1 MTTTEVRT
9 RTAVVAAS
17 RPLLQA
23 GLEAAVHGA
32 GLDLE
37 GRATPDSLVMTVAD
51 TKPDL
56 VVVAITDDGGDPFA
70 EIARITTVHPACNV
84 LAITEAA
91 SIIELREAIVA
102 GVQSL
107 LLADCSMEELHDAI
121 AQTAD
126 GNRVLAPE
134 VAMQLAGSWTAEP
147 ANAEAQLTAR
157 ELQVLQ
163 WLAEGMTNAS
173 IAEELDLSART
184 VKTHV
189 QNLLVKLDARDRTG
203 AVAQGFRRGLIS

>member
-1 MTTTEVRT
+1 MSTAKVRT
-9 RTAVVAAS
+9 RTAVVAAT
-17 RPLLQA
+17 RPLLRA
-23 GLEAAVHGA
+23 GLETAVSRA
-32 GLDLE
+32 NLEIE
-37 GRATPDSLVMTVAD
+37 GRATPESLVMTVAD

-56 VVVAITDDGGDPFA
+56 VVIAITDDSGDPFT
-70 EIARITTVHPACNV
+70 EIARITTVHPDCNV

-107 LLADCSMEELHDAI
+107 LLADCSMEELEDAI
-121 AQTAD
+121 TETAE

-163 WLAEGMTNAS
+163 WLAEGLTNAM
-173 IAEELDLSART
+173 IADELDLSART

>member
-1 MTTTEVRT
+1 MTTPTRT
-9 RTAVVAAS
+9 RTAVVAAT

-23 GLEAAVHGA
+23 GLEAAVTSA
-32 GLDLE
+32 GLELD
-37 GRATPDSLVMTVAD
+37 GTATPDSLVATVAD

-56 VVVAITDDGGDPFA
+56 VVVAISDDGSDPFT
-70 EIARITTVHPACNV
+70 EIARITTVHPGCNV

-107 LLADCSMEELHDAI
+107 LLADCTLEELRDAI
-121 AQTAD
+121 TATAE

-134 VAMQLAGSWTAEP
+134 VALQLAGSWTAEP

-173 IAEELDLSART
+173 IADELGLSSRT

-203 AVAQGFRRGLIS
+203 AVAQGFRRGLIN

>member
-1 MTTTEVRT
+1 
-9 RTAVVAAS
+9 VAAT

-23 GLEAAVHGA
+23 GLEAAVTSA
-32 GLDLE
+32 GLELD
-37 GRATPDSLVMTVAD
+37 GTATPDSLVATVAD

-56 VVVAITDDGGDPFA
+56 VVVAISDDGSDPFT
-70 EIARITTVHPACNV
+70 EIARITTVHPGCNV

-107 LLADCSMEELHDAI
+107 LLADCTLEELRDAI
-121 AQTAD
+121 TTTAE

-134 VAMQLAGSWTAEP
+134 VALQLAGSWTAEP

-173 IAEELDLSART
+173 IADELGLSSRT

-203 AVAQGFRRGLIS
+203 AVAQGFRRGLIN

>member
-1 MTTTEVRT
+1 MSAT
-9 RTAVVAAS
+9 TAVVAAE
-17 RPLLQA
+17 RAVLLA
-23 GLEAAVHGA
+23 GLEATVGGA
-32 GLDLE
+32 GLVVLE
-37 GRATPDSLVMTVAD
+37 ATTPDRLVAAVASAR
-51 TKPDL
+51 PDL
-56 VVVAITDDGGDPFA
+56 VVVAIGDDDGDPFT
-70 EIARITTVHPACNV
+70 EIARITAVHDECNV

-107 LLADCSMEELHDAI
+107 LLADCSRDELRDA
-121 AQTAD
+121 AVATAA
-126 GNRVLAPE
+126 GRRVLAPDI
-134 VAMQLAGSWTAEP
+134 ALQLAGSWTTEP

-163 WLAEGMTNAS
+163 WLAEGLTNAA
-173 IAEELDLSART
+173 IADELDLSPRT

-203 AVAQGFRRGLIS
+203 AVATGFRRGLIS

>member
-1 MTTTEVRT
+1 MSTSEGRT

-17 RPLLQA
+17 RPLLKA
-23 GLEAAVHGA
+23 GLEAAVGSA
-32 GLDLE
+32 GLE
-37 GRATPDSLVMTVAD
+37 IHGMATPETLVTTVAD

-56 VVVAITDDGGDPFA
+56 VVVAITDDGGDPFT
-70 EIARITTVHPACNV
+70 EIARITTVHQDCSV

-107 LLADCSMEELHDAI
+107 LLADCTMDELRNAI
-121 AQTAD
+121 SETAQ

-163 WLAEGMTNAS
+163 WLAEGLTNAS

-184 VKTHV
+184 IKTHV

>member
-1 MTTTEVRT
+1 MSTTEVRT

-17 RPLLQA
+17 RSLLQA
-23 GLEAAVHGA
+23 GLEATVRGA
-32 GLDLE
+32 GLE
-37 GRATPDSLVMTVAD
+37 VQGTATPESLVMTVAD
-51 TKPDL
+51 TRPDL
-56 VVVAITDDGGDPFA
+56 VVVAITDDGGDPYT
-70 EIARITTVHPACNV
+70 EIARITAVHPECQV

-107 LLADCSMEELHDAI
+107 LLADCSLEELRDAI
-121 AQTAD
+121 TQTANGD
-126 GNRVLAPE
+126 RVLAPE
-134 VAMQLAGSWTAEP
+134 VALQLAGSWTAEP
-147 ANAEAQLTAR
+147 ANAESQLTAR

-173 IAEELDLSART
+173 IADELELSPRT